1 MCVSNTGSLESHH
14 FGPAKLMYCPEDKK
28 KRSKPRLT
36 TATRMYLSM
45 EKNVELV
52 LHQAKLKNKLSGYR
66 FKKNQGYLLEY
77 MQDGE
82 PLQHTFTY
90 LQVHH

>member
-1 MCVSNTGSLESHH
+1 
-14 FGPAKLMYCPEDKK
+14 
-28 KRSKPRLT
+28 
-36 TATRMYLSM
+36 M